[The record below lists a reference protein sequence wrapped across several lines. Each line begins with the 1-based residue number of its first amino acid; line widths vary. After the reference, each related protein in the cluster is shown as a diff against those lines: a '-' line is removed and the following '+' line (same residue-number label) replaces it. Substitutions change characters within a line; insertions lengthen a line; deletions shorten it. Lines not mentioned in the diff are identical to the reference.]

1 MTSHPVRADAL
12 IGGLIFAVISAVWL
26 IDHFK
31 VLEIDLALNLNLILP
46 GILII
51 GGLLGIVATLRKPN
65 RNGETHE

>member
-12 IGGLIFAVISAVWL
+12 IGGLIFAAISAGWL

-51 GGLLGIVATLRKPN
+51 GGLLGIVATLRKPK